1 MSKLMMTHSQ
11 RSVQPNKRKKWVSIS
26 SYSTLSSSLKP
37 VLMKFFDK
45 KKHERRSWQEN
56 CRIQEKLS
64 AISLY
69 LQPITIFSLQS

>member
-45 KKHERRSWQEN
+45 KSMNEEAGKKIVEFKKS
-56 CRIQEKLS
+56 
-64 AISLY
+64 
-69 LQPITIFSLQS
+69 